1 MINVNNLKLVS
12 RDCANDNI
20 ALSRRFFKA
29 KFIKSAIII
38 AFIEI
43 GLIVCLINMDK
54 TLKNILILVALMLFG
69 VLGLLFMKASQKSA
83 EKYVI
88 NNEVREYVSFEF
100 KDNVIVGETKFK
112 DNGEVVNKEY
122 DYRLIRSY
130 KEDDTRVYLRVS
142 DTASLVINKS
152 SASKDDI
159 ESMKNIL
166 RTKGV
171 RVD

>member
-1 MINVNNLKLVS
+1 MENLKFVS
-12 RDCANDNI
+12 TDCANDNI
-20 ALSRRFFKA
+20 ALSKRFFRG

-38 AFIEI
+38 FVIEI
-43 GLIVCLINMDK
+43 GLIACLINMEK
-54 TLKNILILVALMLFG
+54 SAKNIIVLSVLMVFG
-69 VLGLLFMKASQKSA
+69 ILGLLFMLLSQKSS
-83 EKYVI
+83 EKYVVLH
-88 NNEVREYVSFEF
+88 EVREYVSFEF

-112 DNGEVVNKEY
+112 DNGEIVSKEY

-130 KEDDTRVYLRVS
+130 KEDDNRVYLRIS

-152 SASKDDI
+152 SSSEENLKKMKD
-159 ESMKNIL
+159 IL